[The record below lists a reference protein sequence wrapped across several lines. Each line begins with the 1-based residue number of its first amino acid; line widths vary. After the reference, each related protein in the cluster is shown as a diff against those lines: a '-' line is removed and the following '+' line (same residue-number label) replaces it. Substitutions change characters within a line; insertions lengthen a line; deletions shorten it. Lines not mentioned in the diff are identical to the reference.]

1 MSTST
6 STLALPPEPP
16 IPPPLTLDELH
27 HFRSSLSPAIRSSTE
42 TWLVVLTS
50 AIVSLGYGP
59 ESIVDL
65 YHLSLSTSSSS
76 DLATSQ
82 RTQSLIQETL
92 VKGSVIFG
100 IPPALDTIFPLLEHV
115 RSTNPEFL
123 LRSDHFS
130 RKSLLSKPISSLE
143 TPAMNALGRV
153 YRHNLSPILEGKMSD
168 NMEDLK
174 FLTIQIN
181 YGFTLSCEH
190 VIGWKLT
197 ELLVLAALVGRNCRA
212 EVLWH
217 MRGALRAGW
226 SRDDVDSVRST
237 VKELARRLGV
247 RTDKVPPLEEVKED
261 SND

>member
-6 STLALPPEPP
+6 SAPALPPEPP
-16 IPPPLTLDELH
+16 VPAPLTMDEIK
-27 HFRSSLSPAIRSSTE
+27 HFRSSLSPAIRCSTE

-50 AIVSLGYGP
+50 AIVSLGCGA
-59 ESIVDL
+59 ESIIDL
-65 YHLSLSTSSSS
+65 YHLALSSSS
-76 DLATSQ
+76 DLASSQ
-82 RTQSLIQETL
+82 RKQSLIQETL

-100 IPPALDTIFPLLEHV
+100 IPPALDTIFPLLEHI
-115 RSTNPEFL
+115 RSTNPTFL
-123 LRSDHFS
+123 LTSDHFS
-130 RKSLLSKPISSLE
+130 RQSLLSEPISSLK
-143 TPAMNALGRV
+143 TPAMKSLERV
-153 YRHNLSPILEGKMSD
+153 YRHNLSPILDSKMSD
-168 NMEDLK
+168 NMQDLK

-181 YGFTLSCEH
+181 YGFTLSCDA
-190 VIGWKLT
+190 VINWKLT

-237 VKELARRLGV
+237 VKELARRLAV
-247 RTDKVPPLEEVKED
+247 RTDKVPTLDEVKED